1 MTSLYER
8 LSRAGGAARRATATT
23 LIDGMRGGYGYGT
36 NVAYM
41 TLCEDVIA
49 GRAITGA
56 TPTDGL
62 LRWEFSAYDSTM
74 LLRSVP
80 RVSGFLN
87 AIARAPEARGRIID
101 AGCGAT
107 AILSVGAAIM
117 HPKAEVVAYEINEPS
132 AACARG
138 VVELLGL
145 EDRIDIRTADALAV
159 DLPQADIGVT
169 ETFCSGLTTELGH
182 KLTAAL
188 AGVSRDVIP
197 AVAIVS
203 ATDQPPMAGARW
215 QHAASVDLT
224 SRTDVLTGH
233 LRSTEGGN
241 RDVSVYAAYYDGRG
255 DEVIAQLRA
264 NNLTNAV
271 TIGSVPVARAGVTI
285 GFSYEMGSELHE
297 TPAMLWTE

>member
-1 MTSLYER
+1 MTSLYEK
-8 LSRAGGAARRATATT
+8 LSRAGGPARRATAMT
-23 LIDGMRGGYGYGT
+23 LIDGMRGRADYGT

-49 GRAITGA
+49 ERGIANSA
-56 TPTDGL
+56 YENGL
-62 LRWEFSAYDSTM
+62 PRWEFTAFSSAM

-87 AIARAPEARGRIID
+87 AIGRAPESRGTIID
-101 AGCGAT
+101 AGCGST

-117 HPKAEVVAYEINEPS
+117 HPKSQVVAYEINGPS

-145 EDRIDIRTADALAV
+145 GDRIDIRVADALTA

-197 AVAIVS
+197 ATVMIS
-203 ATDQPPMAGARW
+203 ATDEPPMSGARW
-215 QHAASVDLT
+215 QHAAAVDLT
-224 SRTDVLTGH
+224 RENHMLTGH
-233 LRSTEGGN
+233 LLSTGN
-241 RDVSVYAAYYDGRG
+241 GSRDVSVYASYYDGYG

-264 NNLTNAV
+264 NNLTNSV
-271 TIGSVPVARAGVTI
+271 TIGSVPVAHAGVTI
-285 GFSYEMGSELHE
+285 GFSYEMGAELHE
-297 TPAMLWTE
+297 TPASLWTE